1 MDFRQKDS
9 RYEKPEIKA
18 VVKVELSYF
27 LKRAKISFLFTSSK
41 CMRLWQHP
49 CLKPPTVTEALWP
62 SRTTALCW
70 LRGWNQPCGGSVA
83 VCMCVCVCV
92 CLCVCVCE
100 DVQMWVIIVIWAD
113 CRSHAL
119 LLSLH
124 THYICGHTTL
134 LQCLITETTARDFN
148 VTSATAAPRTYV
160 CLSVFVIMHHF
171 ERVQPHWWL
180 RACRQ
185 RSGSWLGT
193 HMMRD

>member
-1 MDFRQKDS
+1 M
-9 RYEKPEIKA
+9 YESLAASVFETTHCHWSSVTQSDNCALLITR
-18 VVKVELSYF
+18 VKSALRWLSG
-27 LKRAKISFLFTSSK
+27 
-41 CMRLWQHP
+41 CVH
-49 CLKPPTVTEALWP
+49 V
-62 SRTTALCW
+62 
-70 LRGWNQPCGGSVA
+70 
-83 VCMCVCVCV
+83 CVCVCV

>member
-1 MDFRQKDS
+1 MKSQKSKLLLKSSWVTFWNEPKFHFFSQVRNVWEFGSIRVWNHPLSLKLCDPVGQL
-9 RYEKPEIKA
+9 RFVDYEGEISPA
-18 VVKVELSYF
+18 V
-27 LKRAKISFLFTSSK
+27 AQ
-41 CMRLWQHP
+41 W
-49 CLKPPTVTEALWP
+49 
-62 SRTTALCW
+62 LC
-70 LRGWNQPCGGSVA
+70 A
-83 VCMCVCVCV
+83 CVCV
-92 CLCVCVCE
+92 CVCVCE